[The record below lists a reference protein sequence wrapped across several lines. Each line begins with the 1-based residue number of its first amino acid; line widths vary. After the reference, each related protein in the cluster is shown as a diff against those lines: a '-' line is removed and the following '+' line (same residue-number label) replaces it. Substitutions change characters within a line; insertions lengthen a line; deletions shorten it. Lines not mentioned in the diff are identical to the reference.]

1 MVLRHDTVL
10 AGRKIDVFAVKTR
23 FTPPRQRL
31 PRRVESGQN
40 DDWRAMQ
47 HRTLGRTGLAVSRL
61 AFGAGPVPALLTGD
75 DPAASQRAVAAALAA
90 GINWFDTAATYGDG
104 QSERM
109 LGHALQA
116 TAGSDAAHVATKVRF
131 TTADMDDVAGA
142 VRRSL
147 EASLERLGR
156 GQVTLLQLHN
166 SITLARGDEPT
177 SITPHD
183 VLAPGGVADALDA
196 MRDEGL
202 VRHIGLTGIGH
213 PAALHEVIRS
223 SRFDTVQTPYHLLNT
238 SAGEDIAEG
247 FAETNYGNLIAE
259 CARQQ
264 MGVFAIRVFAG
275 GALLGQPPSQ
285 HTHRTKFFPLDLY
298 QRDRQRAAA
307 IEERLLEGGQ
317 KIDEVAVRFALSH
330 PDITAAIVGF
340 GERRHVDEAVGWA
353 EAGPLSG
360 EQLNDLSRYV

>member
-1 MVLRHDTVL
+1 
-10 AGRKIDVFAVKTR
+10 
-23 FTPPRQRL
+23 
-31 PRRVESGQN
+31 
-40 DDWRAMQ
+40 MQ

-75 DPAASQRAVAAALAA
+75 DPDASQRAVAAALAA

-109 LGHALQA
+109 LGRALQA
-116 TAGSDAAHVATKVRF
+116 TAGSETAHVATKVRL
-131 TTADMDDVAGA
+131 TTTDLDDVLAA

-156 GQVTLLQLHN
+156 RQVTLLQLHN
-166 SITLARGDEPT
+166 SITRARGDEPT
-177 SITPHD
+177 SITPDD
-183 VLAPGGVADALDA
+183 VLATGGVADALDA
-196 MRDEGL
+196 MRRAGL

-223 SRFDTVQTPYHLLNT
+223 GRFDTVQTPYHMLNP
-238 SAGEDIAEG
+238 SAGEMVAEE

-307 IEERLLEGGQ
+307 IESRLREGSQ
-317 KIDEVAVRFALSH
+317 RIDKVALRFVLSH
-330 PDITAAIVGF
+330 PHITSAIVGF
-340 GERRHVDEAVGWA
+340 GERRHVDEAVEWA

-360 EQLNDLSRYV
+360 EELDDLSRYRIEA